1 MHKDIRN
8 IAIIAHVDH
17 GKTTLVDGMLKQTH
31 TFRENQAEM
40 LASTILDSNDL
51 EREKGITI
59 LAKNTSVLYHTTKI
73 NIIDTPGHADF
84 SGEVER
90 VINMADGVLL
100 IVDAA
105 EGPLPQ
111 THFVL
116 QMALEHNLTVIVVI
130 NKIDRKDARPKEVL
144 HEIEGL
150 FLHLAHH
157 ESHLNFPVLYAVG
170 REEKAWD
177 HLPDSFEE
185 PANLQPLFDAIITH
199 IPTPTGD
206 PKKPFK
212 MLVTTLDFDSHKGKF
227 AIGKVSQGRVKK
239 GDSLLVLDENTARG
253 TFRVENVFTSEGLKR
268 IPADIGETGDII
280 AITGSSDLSI
290 GQTLVDP
297 ANPTGYPMMQIEEPT
312 LKVLAGPNTSPFAG
326 KESKF
331 GTPTQLADRLTR
343 EIQTNIGL
351 KIEPSPTSNGFLVS
365 GRGELHIAVLLETMR
380 REGFECQVG
389 KPEVIVKEINGVTH
403 EPYEELTID
412 IDSSLIGIITE
423 EMGKRHGEM
432 IDTHTNDRGTT
443 KMIYKISTRNLLGFR
458 GDIMTKT
465 RGSGIIATR
474 ILGYFPMTPKKAK
487 ARNGV
492 LVSIETGKSTGYA
505 LTTVQERGKALI
517 GPGVPVYEG
526 MIIGINNKSEDID
539 MNVCK
544 SKRLTNIH
552 SANADVAI
560 QLDPPLEMSLEQA
573 LDFIEDD
580 ELLEI
585 TPLSIRLRKM
595 HLSKVNRVKANR
607 GSNPA

>member
-1 MHKDIRN
+1 MQKDIRN

-40 LASTILDSNDL
+40 TATTILDSNDL

-90 VINMADGVLL
+90 VINMADGALL

-116 QMALEHNLTVIVVI
+116 QKALEHNLTVIVVI

-144 HEIEGL
+144 HEIEEL

-157 ESHLNFPVLYAVG
+157 EAHLNFPVLYAVG

-177 HLPDSFEE
+177 HFPDSFEE
-185 PANLQPLFDAIITH
+185 PANLQPLFDAIVKH
-199 IPTPTGD
+199 VPSPAGD
-206 PKKPFK
+206 PEKPFK

-239 GDSLLVLDENTARG
+239 GDTLLVLDENTARG

-268 IPADIGETGDII
+268 IPAETGETGDII
-280 AITGSSDLSI
+280 ALTGSNEMSI
-290 GQTLVDP
+290 GQTLSDP
-297 ANPTGYPMMQIEEPT
+297 SDPTGYPTMQIEEPT
-312 LKVLAGPNTSPFAG
+312 LKVLVGPNTSPFAG

-389 KPEVIVKEINGVTH
+389 KPEVIVKEIGGVIH

-432 IDTHTNDRGTT
+432 LDTHTNDRGTT

-474 ILGYFPMTPKKAK
+474 ILGYFPLTPKKAK

-492 LVSIETGKSTGYA
+492 LISIETGKSTGYA

-526 MIIGINNKSEDID
+526 MIIGINNRSEDID

-585 TPLSIRLRKM
+585 TPLSLRLRKI
-595 HLSKVNRVKANR
+595 HLSKVNRVKAAR
-607 GSNPA
+607 GSATA

>member
-1 MHKDIRN
+1 MNIRN

-31 TFRENQAEM
+31 TFRDNQAEM
-40 LASTILDSNDL
+40 TATTILDSNTL

-59 LAKNTSVLYHTTKI
+59 LAKNTSVMYHDTKI

-90 VINMADGVLL
+90 VINMADGALL

-105 EGPLPQ
+105 EGVLPQ
-111 THFVL
+111 TQFVL
-116 QMALEHNLTVIVVI
+116 EKALEQNIPVIVVV

-144 HEIEGL
+144 REIEEL
-150 FLHLAHH
+150 FLHIAHH
-157 ESHLNFPVLYAVG
+157 EGHLDFPVLFAVG
-170 REEKAWD
+170 REEKSWES
-177 HLPDSFEE
+177 LPSDPNAKADLE
-185 PANLQPLFDAIITH
+185 PLFEAILRH
-199 IPTPTGD
+199 VPPPDGE
-206 PKKPFK
+206 PNAPFK

-227 AIGKVSQGRVKK
+227 AIGKISQGTVKK
-239 GDSLLVLDENTARG
+239 GDNLLILDENTPKG
-253 TFRVENVFTSEGLKR
+253 KFRVEEVFTSIGLDR
-268 IPADIGETGDII
+268 IPSALGKTGDII
-280 AITGSSDLSI
+280 AITGSSDMSI
-290 GQTLVDP
+290 GQTLTNP
-297 ANPTGYPMMQIEEPT
+297 ADPTGFPKIQIEEPT
-312 LKVLAGPNTSPFAG
+312 LKVLVGPNTSPFAG
-326 KESKF
+326 RESKF

-343 EIQTNIGL
+343 EIQTNVGL

-389 KPEVIVKEINGVTH
+389 KPEVIVKNVDGVTY
-403 EPYEELTID
+403 EPYEELTIEL
-412 IDSSLIGIITE
+412 DSALIGIITE

-432 IDTHTNDRGTT
+432 IDSHTNDRGTT
-443 KMIYKISTRNLLGFR
+443 KMVYKISTRNLLGFR
-458 GDIMTKT
+458 GDILTKT

-474 ILGYFPMTPKKAK
+474 IIGYFPMTPKKAK

-492 LVSIETGKSTGYA
+492 LVAVESGKSTGYA

-517 GPGVPVYEG
+517 GPGIPVYEG
-526 MIIGINNKSEDID
+526 MIIGINNRSEDID
-539 MNVCK
+539 INVVK

-552 SANADVAI
+552 SANADIAI
-560 QLDPPLEMSLEQA
+560 QLDPPVEMTLEQA

-585 TPLSIRLRKM
+585 TPLALRLRKI
-595 HLSKVNRVKANR
+595 HLSKVNRVRAAR
-607 GSNPA
+607 A